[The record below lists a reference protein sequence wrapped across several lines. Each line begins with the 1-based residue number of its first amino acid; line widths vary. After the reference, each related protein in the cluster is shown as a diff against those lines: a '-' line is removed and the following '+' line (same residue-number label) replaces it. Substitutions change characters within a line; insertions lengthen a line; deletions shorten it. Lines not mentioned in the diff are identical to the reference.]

1 MASLRDV
8 TVNYFIKQEPS
19 PTNCLLNSAQETWNS
34 NNLFIAR
41 GPSLPTLKRKK
52 SIRGSMTL
60 EAAIV
65 LPIFL
70 FFLLSLGSAI
80 EMMRLHNLLQ
90 VALFDTGNRVS
101 LYACEH
107 GGETVASLLTA
118 FYVRN
123 RIEGFVGEDYL
134 EESPLVGGG
143 GGIRLWE
150 GEMLSE
156 EDELEIVL
164 TYKAR
169 PTSFLNVR
177 EIRMTNRYVAHLW
190 NGYEIPK
197 NPSERG
203 LVYVTVEGEAYH
215 RKRSC
220 TYLVLTV
227 YNIRSEALAY
237 ERNQKGKK
245 YRACELCAH
254 GELPDLVYVTGEGE
268 CFHMERQCSGLKRT
282 VIAIPEEEKGGY
294 RPCSRC
300 SRE

>member
-1 MASLRDV
+1 
-8 TVNYFIKQEPS
+8 
-19 PTNCLLNSAQETWNS
+19 
-34 NNLFIAR
+34 
-41 GPSLPTLKRKK
+41 
-52 SIRGSMTL
+52 MTL

-123 RIEGFVGEDYL
+123 RIEGFVGKDYL

-190 NGYEIPK
+190 NGYEIPQ

-203 LVYVTVEGEAYH
+203 LVYVTLEGEAYH